1 MRTLLRQCWN
11 VNLEQ
16 PLWRQCECVLSHLSR
31 IQLFLTLW
39 TVTFQAPLSLGFS
52 RQELEWVAMPS
63 SGESSPPRDQTCIS
77 CFLHRQVGSLPLTP
91 PGKPMETVW
100 RFLKQWKWEQNYNI
114 PVNLKNIHNLK
125 VELCF
130 IRWELTGLQ
139 AQETP
144 SQVTLRDLLPGG
156 EGRSQVTRNFVTQSR

>member
-91 PGKPMETVW
+91 PGKPKVVHKCKYKM
-100 RFLKQWKWEQNYNI
+100 QNYKT
-114 PVNLKNIHNLK
+114 PRKLHRKNLYNL
-125 VELCF
+125 
-130 IRWELTGLQ
+130 GYGYD
-139 AQETP
+139 
-144 SQVTLRDLLPGG
+144 SLLLLLL
-156 EGRSQVTRNFVTQSR
+156 SRFSRV